1 MINRGFDLEKI
12 YKDFYEDNM
21 DYWNQLFLD
30 NLDWQKKL
38 NNDATNKNGE
48 NINLNSAM
56 EHYIETMKKIYPNDY
71 NDLISSSFK
80 RR

>member
-1 MINRGFDLEKI
+1 MFGSSRTAP

-38 NNDATNKNGE
+38 NNDATNKNDE

-56 EHYIETMKKIYPNDY
+56 EHYTGTMKKIYPNDY
-71 NDLISSSFK
+71 NDLNSSSFK